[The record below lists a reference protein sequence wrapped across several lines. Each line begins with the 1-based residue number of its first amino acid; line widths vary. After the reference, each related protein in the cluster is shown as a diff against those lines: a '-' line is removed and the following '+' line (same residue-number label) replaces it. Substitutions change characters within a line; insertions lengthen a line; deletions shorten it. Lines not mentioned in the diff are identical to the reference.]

1 MPGSIRYPEHL
12 VFGLD
17 IGTRS
22 IVGTVGYKEGKVF
35 KVVAQVSRFHE
46 TRSMLDGQIHDINK
60 VAETISEV
68 RQELE
73 RKIGRPLH
81 DVCIAAAGRVL
92 KTVTVRTDYEFEEDT
107 VIEEEHIHS
116 LNLLAVEKAYE
127 TIRSDVKENL
137 KFYCVGYTVIRY
149 YLNDYAIMNLL
160 GHKANKAGTELIATF
175 LPEEVIDGLY
185 AAVQKAGL
193 FVANLT
199 LEPIAAI
206 NVAIPENY
214 RLLNIGLVD
223 VGAGTSDISIT
234 KDGSI
239 VAYGMMPFAGDEITE
254 KIAKNYLV
262 DFKTAEEIKM
272 TCLNSDTVT
281 YKDIMGLSFTID
293 TKEVLD
299 VVADTVQMITKN
311 VASKII
317 ELNGDKPVSAVFV
330 VGGGGKLPGFTKY
343 LAEYLDLP
351 KERVA
356 LRGEEV
362 MGDVEFLEESVKK
375 DSTLVTPVGICLNFY
390 EQKNNFI
397 FVQLNGQRVK
407 LYDNSKMTIA
417 DVAIQ
422 VGFPNKE
429 LFPQRGHALTYYL
442 DDERRMVRGEPGEAA
457 VVRLNGKQTG
467 ISAAIEPN
475 DQIEIVSSTTGAN
488 AKLEVRELPE
498 YKSVI
503 SFVFNGKQIECP
515 KFVQANG
522 ELVSEYYEIKEGDRL
537 KILNYYTLEQIL
549 QFMDLDTKIPVTVN
563 NEPAELSD
571 KVYENFTI
579 RYEMPKYNVL
589 TAVSVQESSEEDVEE
604 KDTEKRE
611 NSNGITI
618 LINGSPL
625 VMTGKENY
633 IFVNVL
639 DFYPF
644 DTSTAKSSKLVT
656 KVNDEIA
663 DFTTSL
669 HDGDRVELYW
679 EE

>member
-1 MPGSIRYPEHL
+1 M
-12 VFGLD
+12 
-17 IGTRS
+17 
-22 IVGTVGYKEGKVF
+22 
-35 KVVAQVSRFHE
+35 
-46 TRSMLDGQIHDINK
+46 
-60 VAETISEV
+60 
-68 RQELE
+68 
-73 RKIGRPLH
+73 
-81 DVCIAAAGRVL
+81 
-92 KTVTVRTDYEFEEDT
+92 
-107 VIEEEHIHS
+107 
-116 LNLLAVEKAYE
+116 
-127 TIRSDVKENL
+127 
-137 KFYCVGYTVIRY
+137 
-149 YLNDYAIMNLL
+149 
-160 GHKANKAGTELIATF
+160 
-175 LPEEVIDGLY
+175 
-185 AAVQKAGL
+185 
-193 FVANLT
+193 
-199 LEPIAAI
+199 
-206 NVAIPENY
+206 
-214 RLLNIGLVD
+214 
-223 VGAGTSDISIT
+223 
-234 KDGSI
+234 
-239 VAYGMMPFAGDEITE
+239 
-254 KIAKNYLV
+254 
-262 DFKTAEEIKM
+262 
-272 TCLNSDTVT
+272 
-281 YKDIMGLSFTID
+281 
-293 TKEVLD
+293 
-299 VVADTVQMITKN
+299 
-311 VASKII
+311 
-317 ELNGDKPVSAVFV
+317 
-330 VGGGGKLPGFTKY
+330 
-343 LAEYLDLP
+343 
-351 KERVA
+351 
-356 LRGEEV
+356 
-362 MGDVEFLEESVKK
+362 
-375 DSTLVTPVGICLNFY
+375 
-390 EQKNNFI
+390 
-397 FVQLNGQRVK
+397 NGQRVK

-498 YKSVI
+498 YESVI

-515 KFVQANG
+515 KFVQVNG

-579 RYEMPKYNVL
+579 RYELPKYNVL
-589 TAVSVQESSEEDVEE
+589 TAVSAQESSEEDVQE

-618 LINGSPL
+618 VINGSPL

-633 IFVNVL
+633 IFVDVL

-656 KVNDEIA
+656 KVNAEIA